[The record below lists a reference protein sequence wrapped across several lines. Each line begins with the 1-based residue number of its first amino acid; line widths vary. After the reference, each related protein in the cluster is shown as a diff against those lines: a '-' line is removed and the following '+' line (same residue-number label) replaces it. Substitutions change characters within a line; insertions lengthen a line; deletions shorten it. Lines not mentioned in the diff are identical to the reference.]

1 MAKTLQINELTNRI
15 AAPPQF
21 CSACTG
27 RRQWSYSVI
36 AVIKMVALNLGLKM
50 AQFLS
55 KNIDVSKSYGQNA
68 TDE

>member
-1 MAKTLQINELTNRI
+1 MAKTLQMNELTNRI

-21 CSACTG
+21 CLACTG
-27 RRQWSYSVI
+27 PIQRSYSVV
-36 AVIKMVALNLGLKM
+36 AVIKMVVLNLGLKM